1 MRHVQQVLTD
11 GDREPMEKSART
23 KAEAGTE
30 QEGWPWDHTPQ
41 AALLGYLE
49 IKAAAG
55 TRTSHLPFLTEAD
68 EAPT

>member
-11 GDREPMEKSART
+11 GDGANGEERAQ

-41 AALLGYLE
+41 AAPLGYLE